1 MRATCSVHYASVA
14 LALRSPL
21 RLQRDGST
29 LFQLFLLFSLNS
41 FSHFLKTVRTNAFGG
56 NFCCVWHSRNDRH
69 TDSADVI
76 VMIYDVVCF
85 QMTQWR
91 HLGNVGQTNSV
102 VMTTAALILLNDA
115 TELMTVQMA
124 LMKMSAVGLITMSSN
139 RIFLVTLF

>member
-1 MRATCSVHYASVA
+1 MQR
-14 LALRSPL
+14 ALR
-21 RLQRDGST
+21 QCGT
-29 LFQLFLLFSLNS
+29 S
-41 FSHFLKTVRTNAFGG
+41 FTVTTPSSARRQHAVPTVPAVLAQQFFAFFDG